1 MKRFYKMLVFV
12 FTDACFT
19 DSKRFAKLTSEN
31 AKVSIDN
38 TEIQIVVTFF
48 DNNSEKT
55 FLRKGNLGNW
65 VSSEAYTCPKTING
79 SVLKNPEISGAL
91 YTLRIQ
97 H

>member
-1 MKRFYKMLVFV
+1 MKRFYEMLAFV

-48 DNNSEKT
+48 DNDNGKT
-55 FLRKGNLGNW
+55 VLEERKSWQLGFQR
-65 VSSEAYTCPKTING
+65 
-79 SVLKNPEISGAL
+79 SVHLS
-91 YTLRIQ
+91 
-97 H
+97 